1 MVMPFPVYADN
12 ALTQYS
18 KDRRELMKEV
28 PFFIERNTEQWQAM
42 WGGLSEAELN
52 SGDHVCENQ
61 ETGDCWHY
69 MGSDSNGHHF
79 RHRKHPKTAKRET
92 LIVKSNVTPVQEPE
106 LAH

>member
-1 MVMPFPVYADN
+1 
-12 ALTQYS
+12 
-18 KDRRELMKEV
+18 MKEV

-79 RHRKHPKTAKRET
+79 RHRKGVVAQM
-92 LIVKSNVTPVQEPE
+92 PVAAEVGSGDERDE
-106 LAH
+106 LGSG